1 MIGASTRAAAVLG
14 HPVRH
19 TLSPVMHNSA
29 LSHLGLDA
37 VYLALDPGP
46 CLGDSVRTLARCG
59 FVGFNITVPFK
70 EDALASVDWLDP
82 TARALQCVNV
92 IKRDEGAL
100 EGYNTDVYGV
110 QQSLKEADIEL
121 RGRRVVI
128 LGAGGAARAA
138 AYACCKAGAREVVV
152 VNRNRHRAEQ
162 LCRLIVDWGA
172 ESSAHALK
180 WPLQVEADLFVNAST
195 LGLTFHQE
203 VTPYAQ
209 AVLDMVYSPGNTE
222 LVRSCRKRGVP
233 CVSGLSVLLWQG
245 VEAFSL
251 LFGAPAPVDIMR
263 EALDRATGG
272 DAW

>member
-1 MIGASTRAAAVLG
+1 MISASTRAAAVLG

-19 TLSPVMHNSA
+19 SLSPVMHNSA
-29 LSHLGLDA
+29 LSYLGLDV

-59 FVGFNITVPFK
+59 FLGFNITIPFK
-70 EDALASVDWLDP
+70 EAARTSVDWLDP
-82 TARALQCVNV
+82 AARALHCVNV
-92 IKRDEGAL
+92 IRHLEGAL

-121 RGRRVVI
+121 GGRRVVI

-138 AYACCKAGAREVVV
+138 AYACCKAGARQVVV

-162 LCRLIVDWGA
+162 LCGLIADWGA
-172 ESSAHALK
+172 ESSACALK
-180 WPLQVEADLFVNAST
+180 WPLQIEADLFVNAST
-195 LGLTFHQE
+195 LGLTFHQD

-209 AVLDMVYSPGNTE
+209 AVLDMVYSPGNTQ
-222 LVRSCRKRGVP
+222 LVRSCRKRGIP

-263 EALDRATGG
+263 QALDRATGG